1 MKSVFYL
8 FLLALCAV
16 LLVGCENQE
25 YADLA
30 EAIRAGATLG
40 ENIEIDG
47 MDVSGME
54 VAKARRALLAQQDA
68 YLASLQYEIRAGEGV
83 AHANAAELG
92 AASDLDDVLL
102 KALCV
107 TQYYP
112 GANRARTFS
121 TSITIDEKKL
131 AAQAEAIAAALQ
143 VQPENAT
150 AAYDKEAGE
159 FVYTESADG
168 LSVDA
173 QRLAD
178 QLKIAVLAERSAS
191 IEPYTNVLAAEYTIE
206 DARNDTQLVAE
217 FSTSFA
223 GSTYGKAN
231 RVFNIAKAAE
241 LINGVTLEPGE
252 EFDMNAILGPR
263 NGENGWKEATGIRD
277 AVYVQEYG
285 GGVCQVS
292 STLYNAVLMADLEVT
307 DRTHHSWP
315 LGYIDIGR
323 DATISTGG
331 PNFKF
336 ANSQDVPVTVG
347 AQVNEEEKTIT
358 VFLYGRPLAD
368 GVTIRITSEKIE
380 TLPEAEMEI
389 VEDES
394 LAPGVQQVVREPRRG
409 SVSVTY
415 KEYYDA
421 DGNFLGREQVT
432 KDKYRSISGITHV
445 GPQLGTVLAETAD
458 VAAD

>member
-1 MKSVFYL
+1 MKRVR
-8 FLLALCAV
+8 LLLI
-16 LLVGCENQE
+16 LTLGITLVSGCGKSE
-25 YADLA
+25 YADIA
-30 EAIRAGATLG
+30 EAIRAGAVLG

-47 MDVSGME
+47 IDVSGME
-54 VAKARRALLAQQDA
+54 VARARRALIAQREA
-68 YLASLQYEIRAGEGV
+68 YLSSLEYEIRAGEGSV
-83 AHANAAELG
+83 HANAAELG
-92 AASDLDDVLL
+92 ASSDLDDVLL
-102 KALCV
+102 KTLCLS
-107 TQYYP
+107 QYYP
-112 GANRARTFS
+112 SANKPRAFHTAL
-121 TSITIDEKKL
+121 TVDERKI
-131 AAQAEAIAAALQ
+131 AAQAENIAAALSVAPQ
-143 VQPENAT
+143 NA
-150 AAYDKEAGE
+150 AAEYDREAGE
-159 FVYTESADG
+159 FAYMEAVNG

-178 QLKIAVLAERSAS
+178 QLKIAVLAERGAS
-191 IEPYTNVLAAEYTIE
+191 IEPYTTAIPAEYTAE
-206 DARNDTQLVAE
+206 HARADTQRIAE
-217 FSTSFA
+217 FATSFS

-241 LINGVTLEPGE
+241 LIDGTTLAPGE

-292 STLYNAVLMADLEVT
+292 STLYNAVLMADLAVT

-336 ANSQDVPVTVG
+336 KNTQAVPITVG
-347 AQVNEEEKTIT
+347 AKVDETAKTVT
-358 VFLYGRPLAD
+358 VCLYGRPLAD
-368 GVTIRITSEKIE
+368 GVTIRIASEKIE
-380 TLPEAEMEI
+380 TLPEPETEI

-394 LAPGVQQVVREPRRG
+394 LAPGVRQLVRKPRRG

-421 DGNFLGREQVT
+421 AGNFLRRERVS
-432 KDKYRSISGITHV
+432 KDKYRSIKGIAHV
-445 GPQLGTVLAETAD
+445 GPQSSEASAGNA
-458 VAAD
+458 